1 MEITVNDRLREY
13 EEASLASRR
22 ARNADAVEKKQEMKD
37 AAAAA
42 LAEHKMQWETSAA
55 ERLAAHATV
64 RLCPACF
71 LGPPSEA

>member
-1 MEITVNDRLREY
+1 MEFTVNDRLREY

-22 ARNADAVEKKQEMKD
+22 ARNADAVEKVQQMKD

-42 LAEHKMQWETSAA
+42 LAEHKEQWKTSAA

-64 RLCPACF
+64 RHCLVCF
-71 LGPPSEA
+71 LGSSC